1 MTTHGPDRQPRPAP
15 ETLQHV
21 AASTQTR
28 RELLRR
34 AGVLGLALPASQ
46 TLLPAAPVL
55 ASPTLA
61 TRLSSPA
68 NVQEDPATLTIGV
81 NGSPSDL
88 DPHAAYDYRSTLAI
102 RGPYEQ
108 LIALNGAKTEEYV
121 GAIAESW
128 EANDDKSV
136 WTFKI
141 RPGVTFQ
148 DGSPVDAEAVRL
160 SYERFLT
167 MGLGPV
173 GVLTRFVEDH
183 KQITAPDEATVV
195 FDLGRP
201 QPLFEAAIAS
211 QYGPQVVNVKL
222 LREQEAD
229 GDWGRGWAQNNAEG
243 TGTGPYRIVEFEPGQ
258 QVIMERYDG
267 YWAGWEG
274 EHFDRIIIRVVPE
287 TETRLQL
294 IERGEI
300 DIVDNLTPQALLTL
314 EQNPDVV
321 VDKSLS
327 TQVEYFMLTEAGPL
341 ATPEARQAMC
351 YAFPYDEVVE
361 GVYEGYAKRAIG
373 PVAEMIRGFD
383 PETFTYSTDLAKAK
397 ELFAKAGVEEG
408 TELRLTQEE
417 GDENVKSAVQLFA
430 ANLEQI
436 GITLAIE
443 TMDTTS
449 YTALL
454 YGDQPAEERPN
465 VMWWGWWPDYNDA
478 WNHLYPQ
485 VSCEAWGSKGSN
497 AGFYCNERV
506 DELLAESRDAADPTT
521 YNEALAEVQQI
532 LSRDDPPAI
541 YYIQPLWTTVLRK
554 DVTGFVFNPIYIG
567 TYDFYGMHRGAA
579 EGA

>member
-243 TGTGPYRIVEFEPGQ
+243 GATFYF
-258 QVIMERYDG
+258 
-267 YWAGWEG
+267 
-274 EHFDRIIIRVVPE
+274 
-287 TETRLQL
+287 
-294 IERGEI
+294 
-300 DIVDNLTPQALLTL
+300 TL
-314 EQNPDVV
+314 PVHPD
-321 VDKSLS
+321 
-327 TQVEYFMLTEAGPL
+327 
-341 ATPEARQAMC
+341 
-351 YAFPYDEVVE
+351 
-361 GVYEGYAKRAIG
+361 
-373 PVAEMIRGFD
+373 
-383 PETFTYSTDLAKAK
+383 
-397 ELFAKAGVEEG
+397 
-408 TELRLTQEE
+408 
-417 GDENVKSAVQLFA
+417 
-430 ANLEQI
+430 
-436 GITLAIE
+436 
-443 TMDTTS
+443 
-449 YTALL
+449 
-454 YGDQPAEERPN
+454 
-465 VMWWGWWPDYNDA
+465 
-478 WNHLYPQ
+478 
-485 VSCEAWGSKGSN
+485 
-497 AGFYCNERV
+497 
-506 DELLAESRDAADPTT
+506 
-521 YNEALAEVQQI
+521 
-532 LSRDDPPAI
+532 
-541 YYIQPLWTTVLRK
+541 
-554 DVTGFVFNPIYIG
+554 
-567 TYDFYGMHRGAA
+567 
-579 EGA
+579 